1 MAVND
6 KCRANTLVET
16 GLENQ
21 VSVRPM
27 AELAAQY
34 GTTERTLR
42 RWRASGVDIQDAA
55 AVEAYKAT
63 LQDRKGDGGDASEL
77 RQKKLE
83 AEARLKHAQADKAE
97 LALAQAR
104 GELVSIPALEET
116 LLFLANRTKGQL
128 ARLEKELPP
137 RLEGLA
143 AAAMIPIVREFVS
156 AVLTDLANDF
166 DSMAGVDAAE
176 TNSGLREGDTSPG
189 GHSD

>member
-1 MAVND
+1 
-6 KCRANTLVET
+6 
-16 GLENQ
+16 
-21 VSVRPM
+21 M
-27 AELAAQY
+27 AELAALY
-34 GTTERTLR
+34 GTSERNLR
-42 RWRASGVDIQDAA
+42 RWKASGVEINSPA

-63 LQDRKGDGGDASEL
+63 LQDRKGDGGDAAEL

-104 GELVSIPALEET
+104 GELVSIPELEET

-143 AAAMIPIVREFVS
+143 AAAMIPIVRECVE

-166 DSMAGVDAAE
+166 DSAAGVDASE
-176 TNSGLREGDTSPG
+176 TNSGVCEGDSPAG
-189 GHSD
+189 EDTD